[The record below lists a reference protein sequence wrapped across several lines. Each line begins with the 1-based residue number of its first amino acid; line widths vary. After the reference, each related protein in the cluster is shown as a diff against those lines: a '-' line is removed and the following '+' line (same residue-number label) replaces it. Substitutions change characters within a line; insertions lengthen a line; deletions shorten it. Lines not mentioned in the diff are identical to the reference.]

1 MNILVTGSNGQLGSE
16 LNELAPDYP
25 DFRFFFT
32 DVDELDIT
40 DKAVVEKFVANH
52 KIRCIVNAAG
62 YTAVDKAESDPE
74 KALLIN
80 GTAVGYLANAA
91 KFHDTLF
98 VHISTDYVFGGQYHR
113 PISEDEQ
120 PTPTSVYARSKLIG
134 EQAAMHDGGKVV
146 VLRTSWLYSSFGHNF
161 VKTMIKLGRE
171 RDELN
176 VVFDQVG
183 TPTFARDLAKTILDL
198 IPAWEKIHKPEIFH
212 YSNEGVASWYDFAIA
227 VHRIAGIQCK
237 VNPIETKDYPLP
249 AARPYYSVM
258 NKEKIKKQFGITI
271 PHWRDSLEIC
281 IAKISSDIS
290 QQ

>member
-1 MNILVTGSNGQLGSE
+1 MQ
-16 LNELAPDYP
+16 
-25 DFRFFFT
+25 
-32 DVDELDIT
+32 
-40 DKAVVEKFVANH
+40 
-52 KIRCIVNAAG
+52 
-62 YTAVDKAESDPE
+62 
-74 KALLIN
+74 
-80 GTAVGYLANAA
+80 
-91 KFHDTLF
+91 
-98 VHISTDYVFGGQYHR
+98 
-113 PISEDEQ
+113 
-120 PTPTSVYARSKLIG
+120 
-134 EQAAMHDGGKVV
+134 DGGKVV

-183 TPTFARDLAKTILDL
+183 TPTFARDMAKTILDL
-198 IPAWEKIHKPEIFH
+198 IPAWEKINKPEIFH

-227 VHRIAGIQCK
+227 VHRIAGIHCK

-258 NKEKIKKQFGITI
+258 NKEKIKKQFGIEI
-271 PHWRDSLEIC
+271 PHWMDSLKIC